1 MPTWD
6 ELQQQV
12 EEVTPF
18 ALLKKG
24 VQEHSKKY
32 QRSVIAYLAAFTIP
46 KPNISSHHIVIT
58 DQDMQ
63 GFMTCSKGTRKEL
76 DLILH
81 TPGGDYEA
89 TKRIIYYLRD
99 RYDHIRVFVPHM
111 AMSGGTMI
119 ACAADE
125 IWMGPYSSLGP
136 TDPQIQLGGRF
147 VPVGAVLQEF
157 KQAFEEV
164 SQDPSTVMLWR
175 ERINMIPFGMIDSI
189 ENMLKNAHGALADI
203 LRKGAMRGKDEESV
217 EKAAALLNTH
227 QNHTTHGAGLNLEQ
241 VLDIG
246 LNVQDLGQDKTL
258 EDSILSIY
266 HAATILFERS
276 SLTKIVMNEQG
287 RVYDLTS
294 PSS

>member
-1 MPTWD
+1 
-6 ELQQQV
+6 
-12 EEVTPF
+12 
-18 ALLKKG
+18 
-24 VQEHSKKY
+24 
-32 QRSVIAYLAAFTIP
+32 
-46 KPNISSHHIVIT
+46 
-58 DQDMQ
+58 
-63 GFMTCSKGTRKEL
+63 
-76 DLILH
+76 
-81 TPGGDYEA
+81 
-89 TKRIIYYLRD
+89 
-99 RYDHIRVFVPHM
+99 
-111 AMSGGTMI
+111 MI

-276 SLTKIVMNEQG
+276 SLTKIVINEQG

-294 PSS
+294 TPP